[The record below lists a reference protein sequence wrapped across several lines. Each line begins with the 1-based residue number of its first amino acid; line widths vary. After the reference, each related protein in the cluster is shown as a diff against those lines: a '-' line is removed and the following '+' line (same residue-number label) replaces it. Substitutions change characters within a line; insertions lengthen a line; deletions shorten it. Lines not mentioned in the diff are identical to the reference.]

1 MERGNDLN
9 KDIYD
14 KLCKA
19 FDKQWYHFGECPQCM
34 IDEVKGGV
42 EYAEDFDK
50 NAKNREQ
57 YERMAS
63 MYEKE
68 ISVSSGSF
76 ECSFRINKLPYLMRK
91 FRSLSRIGTKH
102 KIPEVKSRFFDI

>member
-1 MERGNDLN
+1 MSNNDLN

-14 KLCKA
+14 ELCKV
-19 FDKQWYHFGECPQCM
+19 FDKQWHKFGECPQCI
-34 IDEVKGGV
+34 IDEVSEGV

-57 YERMAS
+57 YKRMAS
-63 MYEKE
+63 IYAKK

-76 ECSFRINKLPYLMRK
+76 KCSFCVNELPYLMRK

-102 KIPEVKSRFFDI
+102 KIPEVKSRFCDI